1 MPVTLWLLLRG
12 YHGLVGDAQ
21 IYAVQALSRIH
32 PQFAGDLYLQNTS
45 QDRFTI
51 FSPVYAWFIA
61 CFGLEQ
67 SALFL
72 TLLFTMS
79 FLVATWSV
87 TRTLAGKE
95 AAWLAVCFL
104 VIVVGDYGGS
114 GVFRILDQFLTAR
127 LPAEAMVVASLACFV
142 SGHRWLSLG
151 IAAAALPFHPLVAFP
166 GLLLLI
172 CLWTPNRVG
181 SMGALLGVL
190 IAMSVAI
197 GATAWSVPALQLM
210 DPLWLDTVQE
220 RSQFLF
226 LQLWSFRDWEL
237 NVRPFLYLALAFIV
251 TEDIR
256 IRKVCAAA
264 ALVGAAG
271 LTVALI
277 AGLIGP
283 VAILIQGQAWR
294 WEWISEFVAILLL
307 PVTVMRVWQ
316 DQKCGPLCAI
326 LLVSGWTLPAIDG
339 TVCVSLAM
347 LAWLMRE
354 NISARGAA
362 YFRLLTIGLAASI
375 VCWTLLQVSR
385 TLGLSTKITAS
396 GWRGALP
403 SISEVRSVFELPILG
418 ALVVALIYC
427 WLRKKRHLWQLL
439 LLAVVLFGTSISLLP
454 SAFKQ
459 AHRLGLAADTDAFA
473 DWRNA
478 IPPTSTVLVVPARD
492 VGSFVW
498 FTLQR
503 PNYLTVDQ
511 SAGVVFS
518 RATALEIRR
527 RSNVLLP
534 VMDPDW
540 KIRSHLRE
548 DATTK
553 RIEAPTGR
561 PLTTNTLEQICNDPA
576 LGFVISSQN
585 VGFEALH
592 HIGPGP
598 WKDRYLYDCR
608 NVRQS
613 APRS

>member
-21 IYAVQALSRIH
+21 IYAVQALSRIY
-32 PQFAGDLYLQNTS
+32 PQFTGDLYLQNTS

-61 CFGLEQ
+61 FFGLEQ

-87 TRTLAGKE
+87 ARTLAGRD

-104 VIVVGDYGGS
+104 VIVVADYGGS
-114 GVFRILDQFLTAR
+114 SVFRILDQFLTAR

-142 SGHRWLSLG
+142 CGHRWLSLG
-151 IAAAALPFHPLVAFP
+151 IATVALLFHPLVAFP

-172 CLWTPNRVG
+172 CLWAPDRVG
-181 SMGALLGVL
+181 SMGAVLGVL
-190 IAMSVAI
+190 IAMIVAI
-197 GATAWSVPALQLM
+197 GATARSIPTLELM
-210 DPLWLDTVQE
+210 DPLWVDTVQE

-237 NVRPFLYLALAFIV
+237 NVRPFLYLALTFIV
-251 TEDIR
+251 TKDIR
-256 IRKVCAAA
+256 IQKVCAAA

-277 AGLIGP
+277 ASLIGP

-294 WEWISEFVAILLL
+294 WEWISVFVAILFV
-307 PVTVMRVWQ
+307 PVTAMHMWQ

-326 LLVSGWTLPAIDG
+326 LLVSGWTLSAVDG

-354 NISARGAA
+354 NISARSAV
-362 YFRLLTIGLAASI
+362 YFRLLSMGLAASI
-375 VCWTLLQVSR
+375 ACWTLVQVSQI
-385 TLGLSTKITAS
+385 LGLSPKSPAS
-396 GWRGALP
+396 SRSGALP
-403 SISEVRSVFELPILG
+403 TISEVRNVFELRILG
-418 ALVVALIYC
+418 ALVVALIYY
-427 WLRKKRHLWQLL
+427 WLRKKRHLWQLI
-439 LLAVVLFGTSISLLP
+439 LLAVVLFGSSISLLP

-459 AHRLGLAADTDAFA
+459 SHRFGVAADTDAFA

-478 IPPTSTVLVVPARD
+478 IPPTSTVLVVPERD

-540 KIRSHLRE
+540 RIRSHLSE
-548 DATTK
+548 GATTK
-553 RIEAPTGR
+553 RNEATASR
-561 PLTTNTLEQICNDPA
+561 PLTIDTLEQICNDSA

-598 WKDRYLYDCR
+598 WKDWFLYDCR

-613 APRS
+613 ASKL